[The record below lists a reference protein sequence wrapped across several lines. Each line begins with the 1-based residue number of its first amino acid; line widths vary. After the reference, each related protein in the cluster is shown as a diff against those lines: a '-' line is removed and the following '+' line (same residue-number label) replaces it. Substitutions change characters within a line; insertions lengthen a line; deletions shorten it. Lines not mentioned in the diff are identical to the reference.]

1 MDLAVPE
8 LTSHPGSVA
17 RKAQRSKK
25 LARGHSAVLTLND
38 LAIYLDT
45 L

>member
-1 MDLAVPE
+1 MDFAVLE

-25 LARGHSAVLTLND
+25 LARGHCAVLTLND
-38 LAIYLDT
+38 LATYLDT